1 MLCITR
7 KHSGRQM
14 DQQRINYLISG
25 FLEGKLTA
33 AEQAEWD
40 DFLKDPANRE
50 TFVAAT
56 SPLTGEIEEAATF
69 DASLEPILSRVLNV
83 DKAPATRVIPFRF
96 PYRRVAAIV
105 VLAAGVA
112 GYFYWSH
119 KTKDTPKLAQ
129 NKQHTPA
136 EVQPGSNKATL
147 ILEDGTAVPLD
158 SAGSQTIMQGNTIV
172 QRNNGQLLYT
182 GKSTAAKLSYNVLST
197 PKGGQY
203 QIVLPDG
210 TKVWLN
216 AASRL
221 KYPVAFTGTERLVE
235 LEGEAYFET
244 AKDAGKPFKVKAGDL
259 EVQVLGTS
267 FDVMAYKDEKQTHTT
282 LISGAV
288 KVASEKESKLLQP
301 GQQAVLNANAGI
313 GVNTVNTDEVI
324 AWKNGYFSFKDA
336 DITAV
341 MRQLERWYDVT
352 VSYPS
357 GIPKGTFSGEMGRGL
372 TLTKALNILQQT
384 DVNFRIEKEGRHI
397 VILP

>member
-1 MLCITR
+1 
-7 KHSGRQM
+7 M

-25 FLEGKLTA
+25 FLEGNLTA
-33 AEQAEWD
+33 AEKAELD
-40 DFLKDPANRE
+40 DFLKDPASRE
-50 TFVAAT
+50 TFVAT
-56 SPLTGEIEEAATF
+56 VSQLTEETEEQAAF
-69 DASLEPILSRVLNV
+69 DESLEPVLSRVLDIDRTPV
-83 DKAPATRVIPFRF
+83 TPVVRFRF
-96 PYRRVAAIV
+96 PYGRVAAIV
-105 VLAAGVA
+105 VLAAGIA

-119 KTKDTPKLAQ
+119 KAPQQSQLAQ
-129 NKQHTPA
+129 NEQTQPA
-136 EVQPGSNKATL
+136 EVMPGSNKATL
-147 ILEDGTAVPLD
+147 ILEDGTAVQLD
-158 SAGSQTIMQGNTIV
+158 STGSQTIRQGNTVV
-172 QRNNGQLLYT
+172 QRNNGQLLYN
-182 GKSTAAKLSYNVLST
+182 GKPATAKLSYNILST

-203 QIVLPDG
+203 QVVLPDG
-210 TKVWLN
+210 TRVWLN

-221 KYPVAFTGTERLVE
+221 KYPVAFTGSDRLVE

-244 AKDAGKPFKVKAGDL
+244 AKDAHKPFKVKAGDL

-267 FDVMAYKDEKQTHTT
+267 FDIMAYKNEKHTHTT

-301 GQQAVLNANAGI
+301 GQQAVINANAGI

-324 AWKNGYFSFKDA
+324 AWKNGYFSFRDA
-336 DITAV
+336 DIAAV

-372 TLTKALNILQQT
+372 TLSEALKILEQT
-384 DVNFRIEKEGRHI
+384 NVNFKIEAGRHI

>member
-1 MLCITR
+1 
-7 KHSGRQM
+7 M
-14 DQQRINYLISG
+14 DQQRINHLISG
-25 FLEGKLTA
+25 FLNGNLTA
-33 AEQAEWD
+33 AEKAELD
-40 DFLKDPANRE
+40 DFLKDPVNRE
-50 TFVAAT
+50 TFVSAV
-56 SPLTGEIEEAATF
+56 SHLTGEEEEQAAF
-69 DASLEPILSRVLNV
+69 DESLEPVLSRVLDV
-83 DKAPATRVIPFRF
+83 DRTPATKIVRFRF

-105 VLAAGVA
+105 VLAAGIA

-119 KTKDTPKLAQ
+119 KAPQKHELAGNEQATPE
-129 NKQHTPA
+129 
-136 EVQPGSNKATL
+136 EVMPGSNKATL

-158 SAGSQTIMQGNTIV
+158 STGSQTIKQGNTVV
-172 QRNNGQLLYT
+172 QRNNGQLLYS
-182 GKSTAAKLSYNVLST
+182 GRPVAAKLVYNILAT

-203 QIVLPDG
+203 QVVLPDG

-221 KYPVAFTGTERLVE
+221 KYPVAFTGSDRLVE

-244 AKDAGKPFKVKAGDL
+244 TKDAHKPFIVKAGDL
-259 EVQVLGTS
+259 KVQVLGTS
-267 FDVMAYKDEKQTHTT
+267 FDIMAYKDEKHTHTT

-301 GQQAVLNANAGI
+301 GQQAVMNTNAGNI

-324 AWKNGYFSFKDA
+324 AWKNGYFSFRDA
-336 DITAV
+336 DIAAV
-341 MRQLERWYDVT
+341 MRQLERWYDIT

-372 TLTKALNILQQT
+372 TLSEALKILEQT
-384 DVNFRIEKEGRHI
+384 NVNFKIQEGRHI